1 MEWWISGI
9 GIHGP
14 FRPFELLGKIALL
27 EPPGHLDRGR
37 AEFSPRNHTKNIDYV
52 QSAADTQIVGRA
64 VAYMFNELK
73 KAGWS
78 DSQFEC
84 VGHSLGGQAC
94 GYAGSYAK
102 SAFRINVGK

>member
-1 MEWWISGI
+1 MEDLRTGI
-9 GIHGP
+9 PGIKGMFDAGRRQKLYGP
-14 FRPFELLGKIALL
+14 SILAQ
-27 EPPGHLDRGR
+27 
-37 AEFSPRNHTKNIDYV
+37 NIDYV

-84 VGHSLGGQAC
+84 VGHSLGRF
-94 GYAGSYAK
+94 SK
-102 SAFRINVGK
+102 

>member
-1 MEWWISGI
+1 MDRSDQLNCSERLYCLNHRDI
-9 GIHGP
+9 
-14 FRPFELLGKIALL
+14 
-27 EPPGHLDRGR
+27 LDRGR
-37 AEFSPRNHTKNIDYV
+37 TEFGPRNHTKNIDYV